1 MQTKSVFQAT
11 SLRDLDT
18 HKDMSPRVVIRNP
31 VAVVINA
38 LTMALGNVNEA
49 PLQLNALGIK
59 DARMSTAIIQDRI
72 FFHYRQEVL
81 RQLYRILG
89 SADFLGNPVSIG
101 FANCYTASCS
111 ASVFAGRIVHQCQLR
126 NR

>member
-1 MQTKSVFQAT
+1 M
-11 SLRDLDT
+11 
-18 HKDMSPRVVIRNP
+18 RNP

-38 LTMALGNVNEA
+38 LTMALGNINEA

-59 DARMSTAIIQDRI
+59 DARMSTAIIQDRV

-89 SADFLGNPVSIG
+89 SADFLGNPVSSH
-101 FANCYTASCS
+101 TPTD
-111 ASVFAGRIVHQCQLR
+111 VFLVD
-126 NR
+126 